1 MTYKYPF
8 NAKLSVIE
16 VLVLS
21 CKPGQRRRLGWF
33 CPPSSL
39 RRTECYH
46 RWESGRHRELRALI
60 SGTVV
65 RTKPLCSAP
74 SVKEMD
80 WGKPVWRTR
89 VPSTGRL
96 VSLNC
101 CRPQRQPISSQP
113 LSCLTG
119 LKGILQPYKTD
130 PLQQNIRATLTFI
143 CDQNTESVSDSF
155 SLESQKH
162 KRDDFNEFLCSRLNW
177 RRRFTETSSR
187 GRHEGL
193 TVNNSYDS
201 WSLTCLSVKKTNCNY
216 KMSVNEQT
224 IR

>member
-33 CPPSSL
+33 CRPSSL

-143 CDQNTESVSDSF
+143 CDQNTESVSDSRNTSEMISTSF
-155 SLESQKH
+155 SAADWTEGDVSL
-162 KRDDFNEFLCSRLNW
+162 
-177 RRRFTETSSR
+177 RRH
-187 GRHEGL
+187 HEAEMKDWLLITHLILG
-193 TVNNSYDS
+193 Y
-201 WSLTCLSVKKTNCNY
+201 
-216 KMSVNEQT
+216 
-224 IR
+224 

>member
-1 MTYKYPF
+1 MFWFDWTGWESPAVTTLINWIKVEKQTTQTVQMCKKRKCHRAHTVWWWMNLLTSGVNLNWVLMKYKYPL
-8 NAKLSVIE
+8 NAKLSEIE

-21 CKPGQRRRLGWF
+21 CKPGQRQRLGGF
-33 CPPSSL
+33 CRPSSL
-39 RRTECYH
+39 SRTECYH
-46 RWESGRHRELRALI
+46 RWESGRHRELQALI

-101 CRPQRQPISSQP
+101 FRPQRQPISSQP

-130 PLQQNIRATLTFI
+130 PLQQNIRTTLTFI
-143 CDQNTESVSDSF
+143 CD
-155 SLESQKH
+155 
-162 KRDDFNEFLCSRLNW
+162 
-177 RRRFTETSSR
+177 
-187 GRHEGL
+187 
-193 TVNNSYDS
+193 
-201 WSLTCLSVKKTNCNY
+201 
-216 KMSVNEQT
+216 
-224 IR
+224 

>member
-1 MTYKYPF
+1 MKYKYPF

-33 CPPSSL
+33 CRPSSL

-130 PLQQNIRATLTFI
+130 PLQQNIRTTLTFI
-143 CDQNTESVSDSF
+143 CDQNRESVSDSRNTSEMISTSF
-155 SLESQKH
+155 SAAAWTEGDVSL
-162 KRDDFNEFLCSRLNW
+162 
-177 RRRFTETSSR
+177 RRH
-187 GRHEGL
+187 HEADMKDWLLITHLILG
-193 TVNNSYDS
+193 Y
-201 WSLTCLSVKKTNCNY
+201 
-216 KMSVNEQT
+216 
-224 IR
+224 